1 MRDSL
6 GSSGDTVESFATLFQ
21 HYLWLFVLGILLL
34 NIVYGYTRA
43 GSLVSSGRITQQERE
58 DFTRGAV
65 LWSAGYC
72 LVQEGILVLS
82 HAPSPL
88 CLLQFPPHSYYGT
101 FTWII
106 AAGTVALLLTRLWQD
121 KGIDLLV
128 RIGPAFVQQGFLRGV
143 RVTPRQ
149 VQILLTAILLLALAF
164 NVSSGPERFAKCTP
178 PQTVA

>member
-1 MRDSL
+1 M
-6 GSSGDTVESFATLFQ
+6 ESFGALLQ

-34 NIVYGYTRA
+34 NIAYGYTRA
-43 GSLVSSGRITQQERE
+43 GSLVNSRRITQQERE
-58 DFTRGAV
+58 DFTRSAV

-72 LVQEGILVLS
+72 LAQEGILVLS
-82 HAPSPL
+82 HAPNPL
-88 CLLQFPPHSYYGT
+88 CLLQFPPDSYYGT

-106 AAGTVALLLTRLWQD
+106 AAGTVAFLLSRLWQD

-149 VQILLTAILLLALAF
+149 IQILLTAILLLALLSNVAF
-164 NVSSGPERFAKCTP
+164 GPERFGTCTL
-178 PQTVA
+178 PQAAA